1 MIEIVTAVV
10 PNTDGEPQE
19 LVDTFDGPRASW
31 ITEPSGVLVIMQSPS
46 EQWASYAPGCWQK
59 VRATE

>member
-10 PNTDGEPQE
+10 QKDGEPQE

-31 ITEPSGVLVIMQSPS
+31 MTETSGVLVVMQSPS
-46 EQWASYAPGCWQK
+46 EQWASYAPGAWLK
-59 VRATE
+59 VRSA